1 VIAEMTEALD
11 HCIANRRALE
21 PELRGWLGG
30 LKIPRPTDPA
40 KDAAKKKSKGR

>member
-1 VIAEMTEALD
+1 MTEALD

-30 LKIPRPTDPA
+30 LKIPRPPA
-40 KDAAKKKSKGR
+40 DKPGKHAEPKKSKGR